1 MLEEVMARLRQR
13 GSPGAHV
20 GVSAL
25 NQSASGFYKR
35 LGFRELVRH
44 DSDIYMG
51 KSLR

>member
-1 MLEEVMARLRQR
+1 MGRLRQR

-25 NQSASGFYKR
+25 NESAPGFYKR
-35 LGFRELVRH
+35 LGFRKLVRH
-44 DSDIYMG
+44 DSVIYMG